1 MFSERIKIIIK
12 TLGIKNK
19 EFAKELGLTQGGLSD
34 IINGRVKKLSGTFI
48 ELLKLKYNVNPT
60 WLLTGEGEM
69 FLPGKKPPVKA
80 ENGLE
85 VINGT
90 VESHPELDILPK
102 IAYTGWWDKL
112 TETEREIIVF
122 MANLKDP
129 QTKQQIRDLL
139 EACLKKELTEEELL
153 KKIEGLDDPQL
164 KQKGAAG

>member
-1 MFSERIKIIIK
+1 
-12 TLGIKNK
+12 
-19 EFAKELGLTQGGLSD
+19 
-34 IINGRVKKLSGTFI
+34 
-48 ELLKLKYNVNPT
+48 
-60 WLLTGEGEM
+60 M
-69 FLPGKKPPVKA
+69 FLPGKKPPVKSK
-80 ENGLE
+80 NGFE
-85 VINGT
+85 VVDGT

-102 IAYTGWWDKL
+102 IAYTGWWEKL

-153 KKIEGLDDPQL
+153 KKVEGLNDPQL